1 MAVGTCAWME
11 ARWKEKID
19 KKERGNVA
27 IARYMDD
34 CLIAENR
41 KTSEEMN
48 KTVRDYVEN
57 CYLPPLKLESAG
69 SGIFL
74 ETQFTC
80 SPEGELTYRLKN
92 VNAGL
97 KEPQTWRYQRYDSYV
112 PQILKFGV
120 IMGTLHKVER
130 MASNGQQLGISA
142 REKLLEFIQLG
153 YPRKILRGACFRM
166 YGMTNHLVWTDIAR
180 ALLG

>member
-1 MAVGTCAWME
+1 M
-11 ARWKEKID
+11 
-19 KKERGNVA
+19 
-27 IARYMDD
+27 
-34 CLIAENR
+34 
-41 KTSEEMN
+41 
-48 KTVRDYVEN
+48 
-57 CYLPPLKLESAG
+57 
-69 SGIFL
+69 